1 MDPAAVPSTPEDPL
15 WALWAL
21 GEIEDD
27 ALSIPYTFTNDGPPD
42 NDEGSAG
49 VVSHGLN
56 RFTFA

>member
-1 MDPAAVPSTPEDPL
+1 VPSTPEDPL